1 MTRLP
6 AKVLNIDKLGNQYL
20 VTVQV
25 GHEKYAG
32 TFERL
37 SFGEIKPHLGSYRS
51 GRLDLAYQ
59 RNPGLKAGQSF
70 PLWADD

>member
-6 AKVLNIDKLGNQYL
+6 AKVLNVDKLGNQYL

-25 GHEKYAG
+25 DREKYAG
-32 TFERL
+32 TFDRL

-51 GRLDLAYQ
+51 GWLDLAYQ
-59 RNPGLKAGQSF
+59 RDPGLKAGQSF
-70 PLWADD
+70 PLWANE